1 MTKQEKNKIED
12 LLINLYGVSEDC
24 INFATGI
31 YGKNEETYHNLLY
44 YFTGYNSIDQLEDEE
59 EDEEE

>member
-24 INFATGI
+24 VNFATGI
-31 YGKNEETYHNLLY
+31 YGENEKTYHNLLY
-44 YFTGYNSIDQLEDEE
+44 KV
-59 EDEEE
+59 